1 MSTRPFFE
9 TLRDIEY
16 GHLMEELAEKQK
28 EVIDA
33 AIATG
38 KKGAITL
45 SITYTPEGQDQ
56 ITVAA
61 DLKHKTPEHPRG
73 KTIFFVAPDS
83 SLSRS
88 DPRQIDIESLRTV
101 DHNDQPAKELNHG

>member
-16 GHLMEELAEKQK
+16 GHLMDELAEKQK
-28 EVIDA
+28 EVIEA
-33 AIATG
+33 AIDTG
-38 KKGAITL
+38 KKGSISLT
-45 SITYTPEGQDQ
+45 ITYTPEGQDQ

-73 KTIFFVAPDS
+73 KTIFFVAEDS

-88 DPRQIDIESLRTV
+88 DPRQTDISNLLTV
-101 DHNDQPAKELNHG
+101 DHDNQPAKELSHG